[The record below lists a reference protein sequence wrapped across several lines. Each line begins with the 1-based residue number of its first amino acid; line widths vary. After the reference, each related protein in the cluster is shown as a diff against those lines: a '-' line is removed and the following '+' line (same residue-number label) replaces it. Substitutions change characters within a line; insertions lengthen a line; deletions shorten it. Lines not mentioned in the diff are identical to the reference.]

1 MATDSSSEIEK
12 KKKQMLSSTGTT
24 TANPLGYATTLF
36 RQLLT
41 FGIMIVI
48 GTTMV
53 YSGKVAQ
60 SNILPT
66 DINCFP
72 YTNLTPTIEK
82 VDIDINVVKTKD
94 GVFSTKL
101 EFDQAK
107 NMKIM
112 DEGFLGFLKRMT
124 ENKDAG
130 HFYLYVS
137 SLFQSVISNNLFMN
151 TVYYNVLNST
161 FSESVILF
169 IFPYFVIFWFMFT
182 FIVNFFY
189 IIYSWFKNLHLFYSK
204 KTVVNDKTV
213 WQPGE
218 SMWNFSNVFKT
229 MFMIFVAFI
238 VFISFGIGMIIP
250 FITFVASIYSILMPL
265 FMEANIKDKGK
276 PYTFSS
282 ALLDVFK
289 YKISIIMYI
298 VTYYMITGAYSNFG
312 STATGISFIA
322 FIILLLF
329 TSIYKPYKPNAKDS
343 ATFGW
348 GKYKQA
354 TKSCGT
360 YKV

>member
-12 KKKQMLSSTGTT
+12 KKKFMLSSSESTT
-24 TANPLGYATTLF
+24 TANPMGYATTLF
-36 RQLLT
+36 RQLFT

-82 VDIDINVVKTKD
+82 VDIDINIVKTKD
-94 GVFSTKL
+94 GVFSTKI

-112 DEGFLGFLKRMT
+112 EEGFLGFLKRMT
-124 ENKDAG
+124 ENKDSG
-130 HFYLYVS
+130 HFYLYIC
-137 SLFQSVISNNLFMN
+137 SLFQSVISNNLYMN
-151 TVYYNVLNST
+151 TVYYNVINST

-169 IFPYFVIFWFMFT
+169 FLPYFNIFWFMLT
-182 FIVNFFY
+182 FIINFFY
-189 IIYSWFKNLHLFYSK
+189 IIYSWFKNLHLFYSE

-218 SMWNFSNVFKT
+218 SMWSFSNVFKS

-238 VFISFGIGMIIP
+238 VFVSFGIGMIIP
-250 FITFVASIYSILMPL
+250 FTTLLTSVYSILMPM
-265 FMEANIKDKGK
+265 FMEATVKDKGK

-289 YKISIIMYI
+289 YKISVIMYI
-298 VTYYMITGAYSNFG
+298 LTYYIVTGTYSKFG

-322 FIILLLF
+322 FIILLF
-329 TSIYKPYKPNAKDS
+329 STNIYKPYKPVGKDT

-348 GKYKQA
+348 GNYKQA
-354 TKSCGT
+354 NKTCK
-360 YKV
+360 

>member
-1 MATDSSSEIEK
+1 MAKDPSSEIEK
-12 KKKQMLSSTGTT
+12 KKKQMLSSSETT
-24 TANPLGYATTLF
+24 TSNNPMGYATTLF
-36 RQLLT
+36 RQLFT

-53 YSGKVAQ
+53 YSAKVAQ
-60 SNILPT
+60 ANILPT

-72 YTNLTPTIEK
+72 YTNLTPQIEK
-82 VDIDINVVKTKD
+82 VDIDINIVKTKD

-107 NMKIM
+107 NTKIIE
-112 DEGFLGFLKRMT
+112 EGFLGFLKRMT
-124 ENKDAG
+124 ENKDSS

-137 SLFQSVISNNLFMN
+137 SLFQSVISNNMFIN

-169 IFPYFVIFWFMFT
+169 LFPYLVIFWFIFT

-218 SMWNFSNVFKT
+218 SMWSFSNVFKS
-229 MFMIFVAFI
+229 MFMFFVAFI
-238 VFISFGIGMIIP
+238 VFISFGIGLVIP
-250 FITFVASIYSILMPL
+250 FMTFTTAVYSIIMPM
-265 FMEANIKDKGK
+265 FMEANVKDKGK
-276 PYTFSS
+276 PYTFKN

-289 YKISIIMYI
+289 YKISIIMYVI
-298 VTYYMITGAYSNFG
+298 TYYMITDAYSNFG

-322 FIILLLF
+322 FIILLF
-329 TSIYKPYKPNAKDS
+329 STSIYKSYKPAAKDT

-348 GKYKQA
+348 GNYKQA
-354 TKSCGT
+354 NKEC
-360 YKV
+360 K

>member
-24 TANPLGYATTLF
+24 TPNNPLAYATTLF
-36 RQLLT
+36 RQLFT

-60 SNILPT
+60 ANILPT

-72 YTNLTPTIEK
+72 YTNLTPTIER
-82 VDIDINVVKTKD
+82 VDIDINIVKTKD

-112 DEGFLGFLKRMT
+112 EEGFLGFLKRMT
-124 ENKDAG
+124 ENKDSG
-130 HFYLYVS
+130 HFYLYIS
-137 SLFQSVISNNLFMN
+137 SLFQGVISNNLYMN

-161 FSESVILF
+161 FSESIMLF
-169 IFPYFVIFWFMFT
+169 LLPHFNIFWFMFT
-182 FIVNFFY
+182 FIINFFY
-189 IIYSWFKNLHLFYSK
+189 IMYSWFKNLHLFYSE

-213 WQPGE
+213 WQLGE
-218 SMWNFSNVFKT
+218 SMWSFSNVFKT

-238 VFISFGIGMIIP
+238 VFVSFGIGMIIP
-250 FITFVASIYSILMPL
+250 FTTLITSIYSILMPM
-265 FMEANIKDKGK
+265 FMEANVKGRGK

-298 VTYYMITGAYSNFG
+298 ITYYIISGTYSNFG
-312 STATGISFIA
+312 STATGISFVA
-322 FIILLLF
+322 FIILLFF
-329 TSIYKPYKPNAKDS
+329 TSIYKAYKPTAKDT

-348 GKYKQA
+348 GNYKQA
-354 TKSCGT
+354 NKAC
-360 YKV
+360 K

>member
-1 MATDSSSEIEK
+1 MAEDSSSEIEK
-12 KKKQMLSSTGTT
+12 KKKQMLSSSGTT
-24 TANPLGYATTLF
+24 TPNNPLGYATTLF
-36 RQLLT
+36 RQLFT

-82 VDIDINVVKTKD
+82 VDIDINIVKTKD
-94 GVFSTKL
+94 GVYSTKL
-101 EFDQAK
+101 EFDPVK

-112 DEGFLGFLKRMT
+112 EEGFLGFLKRMT
-124 ENKDAG
+124 ENKDSG
-130 HFYLYVS
+130 HFYLYLC
-137 SLFQSVISNNLFMN
+137 SLFQGVISNNLYMN
-151 TVYYNVLNST
+151 NVYYNLLNST

-169 IFPYFVIFWFMFT
+169 VLPYFNIFWFMLT
-182 FIVNFFY
+182 FIINFFY
-189 IIYSWFKNLHLFYSK
+189 IIYSWFKNLYLFYSK

-218 SMWNFSNVFKT
+218 SMWSFSNVIKS

-238 VFISFGIGMIIP
+238 IFVSFGIGMIIP
-250 FITFVASIYSILMPL
+250 FTTLLTSVYSILMPMY
-265 FMEANIKDKGK
+265 MEANVRDKGK

-289 YKISIIMYI
+289 YKISVIMYI
-298 VTYYMITGAYSNFG
+298 ITYYVVTGTYSKFG
-312 STATGISFIA
+312 STTTGVSFIA
-322 FIILLLF
+322 FIILLFF
-329 TSIYKPYKPNAKDS
+329 TSIYKPYKPVAKDNS
-343 ATFGW
+343 NFGW
-348 GKYKQA
+348 GNYKQA
-354 TKSCGT
+354 NKAC
-360 YKV
+360 K